1 MLVHADHRAQEPLG
15 QVCAAAGGGTVLRR
29 QGDGEEARLQRVRV
43 GVGGTRP
50 RRDGAVGRGQDHH
63 AQHAHPRPWLGQR
76 DRLPHAQRPPAHS
89 GALRAALRVRDAAGP
104 PLDLPHVPRAP
115 AHGSRPVPPL
125 ALRQGARDRD
135 RRPARLD
142 RPDELPA
149 HQGGQHVLPRAV
161 GRAEAAPVARDR
173 AGEAAVRHLPRRAH
187 LGPRLGR
194 LRQDHEIYE
203 GDRDAGKHRHRVHD
217 PPAVRVGLR
226 GLRRHADP
234 VERPHRLLWPRGAAG
249 AAPGRRGQADAAQRQ
264 PGRVRARRRQRGLHV
279 AGERQGGAR
288 RVAKVR
294 SDAAAPHAAAARPAA
309 AAGHLLRPDAH
320 AAQAA
325 RGPDSARAGAVRG
338 ADRDDLRDDALL
350 LNRVDQD
357 ARADAGPGPPKVLPD
372 GLLRRGA
379 RPLHDDCRVRAQRRV
394 HGGAEG
400 DQGRDVLAQRV
411 RAGQPGDPAA
421 DDLRA
426 RRRGAAPA
434 VGDRRAPV
442 GDLPVG
448 SARLRRHPVCARVRR
463 AGHVAGGQPA
473 AGDDALHHAL
483 VRHLPLL
490 GALHQDL
497 LRHLAAPHPLLHH
510 ADAVGHAVD
519 DLPGLL
525 AVRRRARRR
534 VRGRGEVHSL
544 SFLRPSLL
552 LRRLLLRGHLAA
564 RVLRPDG
571 ERHPGHGG
579 HQLRRHLG

>member
-249 AAPGRRGQADAAQRQ
+249 AAPEGRGPGASRQRQ

-325 RGPDSARAGAVRG
+325 RGPDSARADAVHSEDGGHLCGDRLLLRRLPRVAPAHAG
-338 ADRDDLRDDALL
+338 ADHA
-350 LNRVDQD
+350 
-357 ARADAGPGPPKVLPD
+357 K
-372 GLLRRGA
+372 GLLRLLVRLRAGGLP
-379 RPLHDDCRVRAQRRV
+379 RHRRLRAQRRV
-394 HGGAEG
+394 CDGEEGG
-400 DQGRDVLAQRV
+400 QGRHVRPDGV
-411 RAGQPGDPAA
+411 RARKRPAAAA
-421 DDLRA
+421 DDVRLWALRD
-426 RRRGAAPA
+426 AA
-434 VGDRRAPV
+434 
-442 GDLPVG
+442 
-448 SARLRRHPVCARVRR
+448 
-463 AGHVAGGQPA
+463 
-473 AGDDALHHAL
+473 
-483 VRHLPLL
+483 HLP
-490 GALHQDL
+490 
-497 LRHLAAPHPLLHH
+497 HPRL
-510 ADAVGHAVD
+510 AVGHLPD
-519 DLPGLL
+519 D
-525 AVRRRARRR
+525 AR
-534 VRGRGEVHSL
+534 
-544 SFLRPSLL
+544 PL
-552 LRRLLLRGHLAA
+552 LRALLG
-564 RVLRPDG
+564 V
-571 ERHPGHGG
+571 
-579 HQLRRHLG
+579 